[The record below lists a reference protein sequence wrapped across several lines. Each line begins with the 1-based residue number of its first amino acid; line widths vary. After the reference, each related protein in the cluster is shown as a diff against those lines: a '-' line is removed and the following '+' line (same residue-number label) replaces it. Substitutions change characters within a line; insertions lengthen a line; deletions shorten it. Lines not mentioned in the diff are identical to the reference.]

1 MVVSDVMMPEM
12 DGIELCQKL
21 KQTMETSHI
30 PVILLTAK
38 SDTADVVAGY
48 RSGAEAYVAKPFE
61 PEALALQIK
70 NIMQLQKKRQ
80 TQVQQATDQS
90 DIDATTLSELDKQ
103 FIRQINELVD
113 QNLGNSD
120 FAVGDITR
128 ALLVSRSLLHT
139 KMKSLVGLSTGD
151 FIRKKRMDRA
161 CQMLRQGYNVSET
174 AYATGFSDPNY
185 FSKTFKKHLGVN
197 PSEYR

>member
-1 MVVSDVMMPEM
+1 MDVRPAAA
-12 DGIELCQKL
+12 GG
-21 KQTMETSHI
+21 T
-30 PVILLTAK
+30 PVRDSRIFYAHQ
-38 SDTADVVAGY
+38 SV
-48 RSGAEAYVAKPFE
+48 
-61 PEALALQIK
+61 
-70 NIMQLQKKRQ
+70 
-80 TQVQQATDQS
+80 DQS

-139 KMKSLVGLSTGD
+139 KMKSLVGLSMGD

>member
-1 MVVSDVMMPEM
+1 MEM
-12 DGIELCQKL
+12 I
-21 KQTMETSHI
+21 S
-30 PVILLTAK
+30 
-38 SDTADVVAGY
+38 
-48 RSGAEAYVAKPFE
+48 
-61 PEALALQIK
+61 
-70 NIMQLQKKRQ
+70 
-80 TQVQQATDQS
+80 
-90 DIDATTLSELDKQ
+90 
-103 FIRQINELVD
+103 NEEKV
-113 QNLGNSD
+113 
-120 FAVGDITR
+120 TR

-139 KMKSLVGLSTGD
+139 KMKSLVGLSMGD